1 MDLRPERWNVMD
13 ASRLLD
19 LIQDLVDEEQR
30 LNRRSRLSARER
42 SRLDRI
48 GTELDRSWCML
59 WQRQTLPQSG
69 EAQQAVGVGTVD
81 GYWW

>member
-1 MDLRPERWNVMD
+1 MN

-30 LNRRSRLSARER
+30 LNRRSRLSTRER

-69 EAQQAVGVGTVD
+69 TAPQPAGGGTVAD
-81 GYWW
+81 YWW